1 MDGPHQRTRKGRGN
15 AGMGA
20 VEIKNITIKNIT
32 IKNKRTMATNYDVEE
47 ARFARQTAMWI
58 ALAIIMLVAVITA
71 CMFIVPRYRVW
82 SEGKRGEAEYMR
94 AEQNRRIKVEEAKAN
109 LESEKLNAQAEIERA
124 KGAAE
129 AIKIENGSITPT
141 YIQYLWVR
149 QQNANT
155 NNRIIYI
162 PTEAGLPILEA
173 GK

>member
-1 MDGPHQRTRKGRGN
+1 MDHISELELKWKHEQH
-15 AGMGA
+15 
-20 VEIKNITIKNIT
+20 
-32 IKNKRTMATNYDVEE
+32 MAWK
-47 ARFARQTAMWI
+47 WI
-58 ALAIIMLVAVITA
+58 AITLMIVVLIVASLLLTIPV
-71 CMFIVPRYRVW
+71 YRVW
-82 SEGKRGEAEYMR
+82 SSQKKGQAEYMR

-109 LESEKLNAQAEIERA
+109 LEAEKLNAQAEVERA

-173 GK
+173 GREK